1 MLTGDNEKTASQIA
15 QKLDI
20 SYRANLTPFEKADFV
35 TELKKSGIV
44 VMAGD
49 GINDA
54 LALSNSDIAIAM
66 GSGAQIAIEASDVI
80 VLNNSLASLQ
90 KGFEISLMTFRNIK
104 QNLLISFIYN
114 LITIPLAIMGYVI
127 PMVAALSMSISSLLV
142 VANSFRI
149 KLKYV

>member
-1 MLTGDNEKTASQIA
+1 
-15 QKLDI
+15 
-20 SYRANLTPFEKADFV
+20 
-35 TELKKSGIV
+35 
-44 VMAGD
+44 MAGD

-80 VLNNSLASLQ
+80 VLDNSLASLQ

-114 LITIPLAIMGYVI
+114 L
-127 PMVAALSMSISSLLV
+127 
-142 VANSFRI
+142 
-149 KLKYV
+149 